1 MVRNYLK
8 FIGFFTFLSSNCFAA
23 NEGMPQLNP
32 DYWVSQVFWV
42 MLIFGTLYVI
52 LWKAI
57 LPKINQNLE
66 NRKSQILTDLDEA
79 QELKNQ
85 SEKKISEYNMILSKA
100 KQDAKKILDET
111 RKKINLDIENKNNQF
126 NLEIDK
132 EIENAEKEIKMLKLS
147 STKDINKI
155 SVETASEIV
164 RKMVGTEVNASSV
177 SAIVEDISKKEILWL
192 KDRWSDHYLDI
203 DSRNIFFPFIKR
215 QQ

>member
-32 DYWVSQVFWV
+32 DYWVSQIFWV

-57 LPKINQNLE
+57 LPKINENLE

-100 KQDAKKILDET
+100 KQDAKKILDRT
-111 RKKINLDIENKNNQF
+111 RKKINLDIKNKNNQF
-126 NLEIDK
+126 NLEIEK
-132 EIENAEKEIKMLKLS
+132 EIENAEKEIKTLKLS
-147 STKDINKI
+147 SIKDINKI
-155 SVETASEIV
+155 SIEASSEIV

-177 SAIVEDISKKEILWL
+177 SAIVEDISKKEI
-192 KDRWSDHYLDI
+192 
-203 DSRNIFFPFIKR
+203 IKYI
-215 QQ
+215 

>member
-23 NEGMPQLNP
+23 NDGMPQLNP
-32 DYWVSQVFWV
+32 DYWVSQIFWV

-57 LPKINQNLE
+57 LPKINENLE

-79 QELKNQ
+79 QEFKNQ

-100 KQDAKKILDET
+100 KQDAKKVLDET

-126 NLEIDK
+126 NLEIGK
-132 EIENAEKEIKMLKLS
+132 EIENAEKEIKTLKLS
-147 STKDINKI
+147 SIKDINKI
-155 SVETASEIV
+155 SIETSSEIV
-164 RKMVGTEVNASSV
+164 RKMVGTEVNTSSV
-177 SAIVEDISKKEILWL
+177 SAIVEDISKKEIT
-192 KDRWSDHYLDI
+192 KYI
-203 DSRNIFFPFIKR
+203 
-215 QQ
+215 

>member
-8 FIGFFTFLSSNCFAA
+8 FIGFFIFLSNNCFAA
-23 NEGMPQLNP
+23 DEGMPQLNP
-32 DYWVSQVFWV
+32 DYWVSQIFWV

-57 LPKINQNLE
+57 LPKINENLE

-132 EIENAEKEIKMLKLS
+132 EIENAEKEIKTLKLS
-147 STKDINKI
+147 SIKDINKI
-155 SVETASEIV
+155 SIETSSEIV

-177 SAIVEDISKKEILWL
+177 SAIVEDISKKEI
-192 KDRWSDHYLDI
+192 
-203 DSRNIFFPFIKR
+203 IKYI
-215 QQ
+215 

>member
-8 FIGFFTFLSSNCFAA
+8 LIGFFIFLSGNCFAA

-32 DYWVSQVFWV
+32 DYWISQIFWV

-57 LPKINQNLE
+57 LPKINENLE

-100 KQDAKKILDET
+100 KQDAKKILDGT
-111 RKKINLDIENKNNQF
+111 RKKISLDIENKNNQF
-126 NLEIDK
+126 NLEINK
-132 EIENAEKEIKMLKLS
+132 EIENAEKEIKTLKLS
-147 STKDINKI
+147 SIKDINKI
-155 SVETASEIV
+155 SIETSSEIV
-164 RKMVGTEVNASSV
+164 RKMVGTEINSSSV
-177 SAIVEDISKKEILWL
+177 SAAVEDISKKEI
-192 KDRWSDHYLDI
+192 
-203 DSRNIFFPFIKR
+203 IKYI
-215 QQ
+215 

>member
-23 NEGMPQLNP
+23 DEGMPQLNP
-32 DYWVSQVFWV
+32 DYWVSQIFWV

-57 LPKINQNLE
+57 LPKINENLE

-126 NLEIDK
+126 NQEIEK
-132 EIENAEKEIKMLKLS
+132 EIENAKKEIKTLKLS
-147 STKDINKI
+147 SIKDINKI
-155 SVETASEIV
+155 SIETSSEVV
-164 RKMVGTEVNASSV
+164 RKMVGTEVNTSSV
-177 SAIVEDISKKEILWL
+177 SAIVEDISKKEI
-192 KDRWSDHYLDI
+192 
-203 DSRNIFFPFIKR
+203 IKYI
-215 QQ
+215 